1 MTECHLS
8 KCNPSSLIRQIAIG
22 LAAGAL
28 CLLILS
34 YVSPTARQDEPE
46 VGEAAPD
53 QVSGAAATL
62 HNHFLEFLPGF
73 Y

>member
-46 VGEAAPD
+46 VGRPLRVRSVAP
-53 QVSGAAATL
+53 QRR
-62 HNHFLEFLPGF
+62 
-73 Y
+73 

>member
-46 VGEAAPD
+46 VGEVAPD

-62 HNHFLEFLPGF
+62 ISPA
-73 Y
+73 